1 MEKYYKISE
10 SELLELLQ
18 SARTLEGLE
27 GAGVDNWGGW
37 EYVGEVLEDYP
48 KPTLE
53 SISEEYEQVPSYIC
67 SQCGNTILKGE

>member
-10 SELLELLQ
+10 SELLDLLK

-27 GAGVDNWGGW
+27 GAGVDNWEGCD
-37 EYVGEVLEDYP
+37 YVSEVLEDYP

-53 SISEEYEQVPSYIC
+53 SIAEEYERISTYIC
-67 SQCGNTILKGE
+67 TQCGNAVMQ